1 MALMAKPESVS
12 QQHPPLFVKVDKY
25 NDIIRII
32 EGLRSNILS
41 LRDALDAM
49 EELDREIKNGIA
61 ISQKVLDDL
70 NATLSSL
77 DSYFLRPRSI
87 DEFSEIKPSGTEKAI
102 DGYVKNVYQQVE
114 KLKAQMSIT
123 ASNK

>member
-1 MALMAKPESVS
+1 MAKPESVPPQS
-12 QQHPPLFVKVDKY
+12 PPLFVKVEKY
-25 NDIIRII
+25 KDIMRII

-49 EELDREIKNGIA
+49 EELDKEIKNGIE

-77 DSYFLRPRSI
+77 DSYFLRPQNI
-87 DEFSEIKPSGTEKAI
+87 EEFAEIKPSVNEKAI
-102 DGYVKNVYQQVE
+102 DGYVKNVYEQVE
-114 KLKAQMSIT
+114 RLKTQMNVT